1 MNFEFNEKIGTIV
14 QCTNIINLN
23 IEPRQ
28 YFNSYQSEV
37 MPYHIDL
44 AKKSLD
50 SAREKDNNIHNTNLE
65 NIEFNK
71 IIIHNLKMIMSIIG
85 IPESY
90 RVRDTKSRAR
100 FPKYINKE
108 SGIISDIHQF
118 IKVNDNHAYAMNEY
132 ERKSKILDRY
142 SQEVIERENNKKIL
156 KDKETKKIKEQKEF
170 IKLCIKYNTPDD
182 ADEQEL
188 YEIIIDKDKK
198 LRLALAMLSVREDW
212 NDGCG
217 PVEYALGQYKIEDD
231 IDNEIYDC
239 VSEMI
244 NIFNDDRD
252 GRYFR
257 DCKYNYDTLFTMVD
271 GELYTDAM
279 KVKGMIDRY

>member
-1 MNFEFNEKIGTIV
+1 MNFEFNEKIRSIV

-28 YFNSYQSEV
+28 FFNSYESEV
-37 MPYHIDL
+37 NPYHIDL
-44 AKKSLD
+44 ARKILD
-50 SAREKDNNIHNTNLE
+50 SAKEKDNNIHRANLE
-65 NIEFNK
+65 NIEINK
-71 IIIHNLKMIMSIIG
+71 YIIYNLKMIMSTIG
-85 IPESY
+85 IAESY

-108 SGIISDIHQF
+108 SGIISDIREF
-118 IKVNDNHAYAMNEY
+118 IKVNDNYEYAMNEY
-132 ERKSKILDRY
+132 ERKSKILYRY
-142 SQEVIERENNKKIL
+142 SSEVIERENNKKIE
-156 KDKETKKIKEQKEF
+156 KEKENKKIREQKEF
-170 IKLCIKYNTPDD
+170 LKLCIKYDAPDD
-182 ADEQEL
+182 ADKQEL

-198 LRLALAMLSVREDW
+198 LRLAMAMLSVRQDW

-257 DCKYNYDTLFTMVD
+257 DCKYNYDVLFAMVD
-271 GELYTDAM
+271 GELYNDAM
-279 KVKGMIDRY
+279 KVKEMIDRY